1 MKTKT
6 CYIVGA
12 GENYG
17 LDFTRKE
24 DDFVIAADGG
34 LIYLQEKHITPDLI
48 IGDFDSM
55 TETPVLTDFIKLSV
69 NKDDT
74 DTLAAVRQGIKLG
87 YNTFKI
93 YCGTGGRIDHTMANI
108 QTLAFLS
115 DRNKRGYLID
125 KNCIITAITNDKIT
139 FEKSESGY
147 ISVFSLTDKSDGV
160 CISGLKFKL
169 ENATLTNTFPIGV
182 SNEFIGK
189 ESCISVKSGTLI
201 VVYPKNVKEQIL

>member
-1 MKTKT
+1 MKRKT

-24 DDFVIAADGG
+24 NDFVIAADGG
-34 LIYLQEKHITPDLI
+34 LTYLQEKKIKPDLI
-48 IGDFDSM
+48 IGDFDSI
-55 TETPVLTDFIKLSV
+55 TETPLHSDLIKLSV

-74 DTLAAVRQGIKLG
+74 DTLAAVRKGIQLG
-87 YNTFKI
+87 YDNFKI

-115 DRNKRGYLID
+115 AINKRGYLISQD
-125 KNCIITAITNDKIT
+125 SIITTITNSKIA
-139 FEKSESGY
+139 FEKANSGY
-147 ISVFSLTDKSDGV
+147 ISVFSLSDKSDGV
-160 CISGLKFKL
+160 FISGLKFEL

-189 ESCISVKSGTLI
+189 ESYISVKLGTLI
-201 VVYPKNVKEQIL
+201 IVFPKNIKEQIL

>member
-1 MKTKT
+1 MKRKT

-24 DDFVIAADGG
+24 NDFVIAADGG
-34 LIYLQEKHITPDLI
+34 LTYLQEKKIQPDLI

-55 TETPVLTDFIKLSV
+55 TETPLSSDFIKLSV
-69 NKDDT
+69 DKDDT
-74 DTLAAVRQGIKLG
+74 DTLAAVRKGIQFG
-87 YNTFKI
+87 YDNFQI
-93 YCGTGGRIDHTMANI
+93 YCGTGGRIDHTIANI

-115 DRNKRGYLID
+115 AINKRGYLIG
-125 KNCIITAITNDKIT
+125 KNSIITTITNDKIT
-139 FEKSESGY
+139 FGKIDSGY

-160 CISGLKFKL
+160 CIKGLKYEL

-182 SNEFIGK
+182 SNEFVDK
-189 ESCISVKSGTLI
+189 ESIISVKVGTLI
-201 VVYPKNVKEQIL
+201 IVYPKNIKERIL